1 MLAYIFWHYRSP
13 HVDKS
18 TYHER
23 LIDFHQTLQAHK
35 PGGFLYSAVFQIAGA
50 PWIADGAEAYEDW
63 YLVENSAALDVL
75 NEAAVDARRR
85 SAHDLVAHD
94 AARGMG
100 GLYRLQSGANDL
112 SRVRTALWFAKP
124 VGMSY
129 ETLYRTLEPQIQQE
143 GAALWRRQMVLG
155 SAHEF
160 CWHSPENSLLP
171 ANFAGLQV
179 PQALLWCG
187 R

>member
-13 HVDKS
+13 HVDKN

-23 LIDFHQTLQAHK
+23 LIDFHQTLQTHK

-75 NEAAVDARRR
+75 NEAAVDAQRKGV
-85 SAHDLVAHD
+85 HDLVAHD
-94 AARGMG
+94 AAKGAG
-100 GLYRLQSGANDL
+100 GLYRLHSGKDDL
-112 SRVRTALWFAKP
+112 ARARTALWFAKP
-124 VGMSY
+124 AGMSY
-129 ETLYRTLEPQIQQE
+129 ETLYSTLEPQVQQA

-155 SAHEF
+155 PAHEF
-160 CWHSPENSLLP
+160 CWHGPENSLLP
-171 ANFAGLQV
+171 ENFTGLQV
-179 PQALLWCG
+179 PLALLWCG